1 MFLSVVVAH
10 HLLNGPYIIGL
21 SSLEMFE
28 VQFFDKLRQGHSPG
42 LLVGVGQDAELLRIQ
57 SQFPGHLDVGVGKMK
72 MLSLIDSSLVLLWD
86 HFLYHGSII
95 HGKLLYD

>member
-42 LLVGVGQDAELLRIQ
+42 LLVGVGQDAELLRLQ
-57 SQFPGHLDVGVGKMK
+57 SQFPGHLDVGVREMK
-72 MLSLIDSSLVLLWD
+72 MLSLIDSSLTFFRYRI
-86 HFLYHGSII
+86 FLP
-95 HGKLLYD
+95 